1 MVVEADSPGEVT
13 ALLRAWH
20 AGDENAYRQVSSL
33 LYSEMR
39 RQAAQRLRARDRD
52 RLQTTSL
59 VHETFL
65 RLADA
70 HRVDWEDRRH
80 FLAIAGRT
88 MRRVLLD
95 LVREHA
101 AAKRGSRAVHVAL
114 DSGIAAG
121 GPSSLDLVAL
131 DRALEA
137 LAALDARKVQ
147 VVELKFFAGLTV
159 EEIAEALGVSP
170 DTVARDWRMSR
181 TWLLRELST
190 KGP

>member
-1 MVVEADSPGEVT
+1 
-13 ALLRAWH
+13 
-20 AGDENAYRQVSSL
+20 
-33 LYSEMR
+33 MR
-39 RQAAQRLRARDRD
+39 RQAAQRMRATDRD

-70 HRVDWEDRRH
+70 HRVDWQDRRH

-88 MRRVLLD
+88 MRRVLVD

-101 AAKRGSRAVHVAL
+101 AAKRGSRTVHVPL

-159 EEIAEALGVSP
+159 EEISEVLGVSP

-190 KGP
+190 KA

>member
-1 MVVEADSPGEVT
+1 VDAHQPGEVT

-20 AGDENAYRQVSSL
+20 AGDEDAYRQVSSL

-39 RQAAQRLRARDRD
+39 RQAAQRMRAADRD
-52 RLQTTSL
+52 RLQPTSL
-59 VHETFL
+59 VHETFV

-70 HRVDWEDRRH
+70 HRVDWKDRRH

-88 MRRVLLD
+88 MRRVLVD

-101 AAKRGSRAVHVAL
+101 AAKRGSRAVHVPL
-114 DSGIAAG
+114 DSAMTAG

-131 DRALEA
+131 DRALDA

-159 EEIAEALGVSP
+159 DEIAEVLGVSP

-190 KGP
+190 KGG